1 MIQRCSICGR
11 DMTVAAEVYHEVIG
25 WEKPRRGGGTNALA
39 LRRLTGKVACSG
51 CISRKKSKISPGQQ
65 TLV

>member
-1 MIQRCSICGR
+1 
-11 DMTVAAEVYHEVIG
+11 MTVAAEVYHEVIG